1 MKRGIT
7 LCMAVLPCL
16 LLLSFA
22 MCAFAQNQPKENSL
36 PIPKP
41 EDIGQ
46 FFALRD
52 GVLTPLQEEKN
63 ISSHDSFPAGHKIL
77 TIKRASSS
85 TVLDSTGKFAF
96 VVHLPDKSIRYFSLR
111 LLKQDKDQRTFRP
124 ADGTND
130 VSFSTSEYAEGYY
143 LLTPKSTLSQGQY
156 VFFFEQNMVADFFY
170 SFAVK

>member
-1 MKRGIT
+1 MKKGIT
-7 LCMAVLPCL
+7 LCMAVLQCL

-85 TVLDSTGKFAF
+85 TVLT
-96 VVHLPDKSIRYFSLR
+96 VLENLHLLYICQINPYAISRY
-111 LLKQDKDQRTFRP
+111 DC
-124 ADGTND
+124 
-130 VSFSTSEYAEGYY
+130 
-143 LLTPKSTLSQGQY
+143 
-156 VFFFEQNMVADFFY
+156 
-170 SFAVK
+170 